1 MSVRVDAQEKTIF
14 ELKKGVNNLTKS
26 ARFEKERAIKL
37 ESHSRRITWYSIEFL
52 KKWMKLAPRPNRSF
66 TPFYAEDKTN

>member
-1 MSVRVDAQEKTIF
+1 MGKVNADLEKNLEFALESIKFLSVRVDAQEKTIF

-37 ESHSRRITWYSIEFL
+37 ESHSRRIT
-52 KKWMKLAPRPNRSF
+52 
-66 TPFYAEDKTN
+66 